1 MTSFQSIYERAAER
15 KGGETELQSM
25 LAGEPK
31 SADEL
36 AAIPDDRWLAE
47 MTRRIFCAG
56 FVWSVI
62 DNKWPNFERAFHQF
76 DIAKNIAMHDEELEA
91 LTNDESI
98 VRNGQK
104 IFTVR
109 ENAKF
114 VQEIAAEHGSFG
126 WFIGDWPSS
135 DQIGLL
141 DLLKKRGKRLGGNS
155 AQYFLRFMGKDS
167 FILSK
172 DVIATMVDAGVID
185 NYKATSKRDL
195 KAIQAALNGWHVETG
210 LSYTNLSRVAA
221 MSIDSP
227 A

>member
-1 MTSFQSIYERAAER
+1 MTSFQSIYERAAKR
-15 KGGETELQSM
+15 KGGEAELQSI
-25 LAGEPK
+25 LAGKPK

-47 MTRRIFCAG
+47 MTRRIFSAG

-62 DNKWPNFERAFHQF
+62 DNKWANFERAFHQF
-76 DIAKNIAMHDEELEA
+76 DISRNVAMHDEELEA
-91 LTNDESI
+91 LTSDASI

-114 VQEIAAEHGSFG
+114 VQATSAEHGGFG
-126 WFIGDWPSS
+126 RFIGDWPVI
-135 DQIGLL
+135 DQVGLL
-141 DLLKKRGKRLGGNS
+141 NLLKKRGKRLGGNS

-172 DVIATMVDAGVID
+172 DVIATLVDAEVID

-195 KAIQAALNGWHVETG
+195 KAIQAAFNQWHVEMG
-210 LSYTNLSRVAA
+210 LSYTNLSRIAA
-221 MSIDSP
+221 MSIDSE
-227 A
+227 

>member
-1 MTSFQSIYERAAER
+1 MATFQSIYDRAAER
-15 KGGETELQSM
+15 KGGEVELQKL
-25 LAGEPK
+25 LAGQPK
-31 SADEL
+31 SADQL
-36 AAIPDDRWLAE
+36 AAIPDDRYLAE
-47 MTRRIFCAG
+47 MTRRVFSAG

-76 DIAKNIAMHDEELEA
+76 DIAKNVAMHDEELEA
-91 LTNDESI
+91 LTSDASI

-114 VQEIAAEHGSFG
+114 VQAVAAEHGSFG
-126 WFIGDWPSS
+126 RFLGDWPAS
-135 DQIGLL
+135 DQVGLL
-141 DLLKKRGKRLGGNS
+141 DILKKRGKRLGGNS

-172 DVIATMVDAGVID
+172 DVIATMVNAGIID

-195 KAIQAALNGWHVETG
+195 KAIQAAFNAWHAETG
-210 LSYTNLSRVAA
+210 LTYTNLSRIAA
-221 MSIDSP
+221 MSIDS
-227 A
+227 